1 MLGGH
6 SENEYWKHVEKLE
19 IDADDWTDGPA
30 MNTARSCFSI
40 QLMGGY
46 VYVVGGENKE
56 GLLTDVERLEPVT
69 GIWKHCNGLM
79 FPRHCHTAALV
90 SGPVCEKYIDTHG
103 IRQRHVV
110 TIAH

>member
-1 MLGGH
+1 
-6 SENEYWKHVEKLE
+6 
-19 IDADDWTDGPA
+19 
-30 MNTARSCFSI
+30 
-40 QLMGGY
+40 MGGY

-90 SGPVCEKYIDTHG
+90 SGPVCEKYIDTKN
-103 IRQRHVV
+103 RVV
-110 TIAH
+110 SRNVSKHANTP